1 MFVEEDRALR
11 AEVMD
16 TIEQNYFKEVEE
28 DEFEDA
34 SVRGIVRSLDDR
46 FSHYFS
52 PEETAQFE
60 QSISGEFDGVGM
72 SVEESP
78 RGLLVLNVF
87 EGSPAERSGITDGD
101 IVTEV
106 NGQSIAGESADIATA
121 KIKGEPGTSVELTVS
136 DPEADRQRTVELE
149 RQRIEVPAVESE
161 LVEKNGVKLGVV
173 ELLTFTQGA
182 HGTLREAID
191 ELDDD
196 GARGIVLD
204 LRGNGGGLLT
214 EAVLVASQFIEDG
227 EIVTTEGR
235 TKPERVFEAQ
245 GDAIDEDVRVV
256 VLVDGGSA
264 SASEIVTGAL
274 RDTER
279 AIVVGERT
287 FGKGVFQEVQPLSNG
302 GALDLTVG
310 SYFLPDGDNISD
322 RGIAPDVKAVDKPN
336 TERDEALPDALEVLA
351 DEVK

>member
-1 MFVEEDRALR
+1 M
-11 AEVMD
+11 
-16 TIEQNYFKEVEE
+16 
-28 DEFEDA
+28 
-34 SVRGIVRSLDDR
+34 
-46 FSHYFS
+46 
-52 PEETAQFE
+52 
-60 QSISGEFDGVGM
+60 
-72 SVEESP
+72 
-78 RGLLVLNVF
+78 
-87 EGSPAERSGITDGD
+87 
-101 IVTEV
+101 
-106 NGQSIAGESADIATA
+106 
-121 KIKGEPGTSVELTVS
+121 S

-161 LVEKNGVKLGVV
+161 LVEKDGATLGVV

-182 HGTLREAID
+182 HGALREAID

-196 GARGIVLD
+196 GAEGIVLD

-245 GDAIDEDVRVV
+245 GDAIDEEIEVV